1 MGGSIVVSLL
11 LVLPATRA
19 AVPAL
24 AVMQPL
30 EEGGPATTACCQTKA
45 SAPYIASQQRI
56 DSRYIYMYV

>member
-1 MGGSIVVSLL
+1 MVSLL

-19 AVPAL
+19 AVPAV

-45 SAPYIASQQRI
+45 SPLYIASQQGV
-56 DSRYIYMYV
+56 DSRCIYMNV

>member
-19 AVPAL
+19 AVPAV

-45 SAPYIASQQRI
+45 IYIASQQGV
-56 DSRYIYMYV
+56 DSRCIYMNV